1 MKRTRKTEM
10 PLTTQIKQHTDTP
23 VKKKKTGGK
32 YGGNLRMVT
41 STGSTEL
48 DLAISGAVIRGGGVP
63 AGILMEAFGP
73 NSSGKT
79 VLLMEMAGT
88 VQRNNGE
95 SHFNDPE
102 GRLDKLFAKQFDFHV
117 DPKYMGQP
125 DTVTEVFTHLN
136 KWEPK
141 NLSVVN
147 GLFTDSLAALSTNL
161 EMDNDDGDK
170 MGMRRAK
177 EFSEGLR
184 KACRLI
190 KRKNF
195 IMVCSNQIRDKGDAY
210 GEDFTV
216 PGGKAVGFYASVRL
230 RFYPPTKLKSKEK
243 TIGKKK
249 VVKVIGTKVRVEV
262 YKNSTDVAYRTATLY
277 LINGYG
283 IDDIRANLQYIK
295 DYTTNKTYTV
305 NGENMGVSMDDA
317 IHKVETR
324 GLEKELKEQ
333 VIDLWETIESK
344 FKIERKK
351 KVR

>member
-1 MKRTRKTEM
+1 MKRTRKIEE
-10 PLTTQIKQHTDTP
+10 PLSSQIKSHSKETP
-23 VKKKKTGGK
+23 VKTKIGGA
-32 YGGNLRMVT
+32 YGGNTKMIT

-48 DLAISGAVIRGGGVP
+48 DLSISGGVVRGGGVP
-63 AGILMEAFGP
+63 AGILMEVFGP

-88 VQRNNGE
+88 VQRNGGE

-102 GRLDKLFAKQFDFHV
+102 GRLDKMFAKQFDFHV
-117 DPKYMGQP
+117 DPKCIDQP
-125 DTVTEVFTHLN
+125 DTVTEVFKHIN

-141 NLSVVN
+141 NLEFVN
-147 GLFTDSLAALSTNL
+147 GVFTDSLAALSTNL
-161 EMDNDDGDK
+161 EMDNEEGDK

-190 KRKNF
+190 KRKNY
-195 IMVCSNQIRDKGDAY
+195 IMVCSNQIRDNDNGY
-210 GEDFTV
+210 GEQFSV

-230 RFYPPTKLKSKEK
+230 RFYPPEKLKSKEK
-243 TIGKKK
+243 TIGKKQ
-249 VVKVIGTKVRVEV
+249 VVKVIGTKVKVEV
-262 YKNSTDVAYRTATLY
+262 YKNSTDVAYRTATIY

-305 NGENMGVSMDDA
+305 NGVNMGISMDEA
-317 IHKVETR
+317 IAKVEKE

-344 FKIERKK
+344 FKMERKK
-351 KVR
+351 KQR